1 MLGTQQKLVTTSSR
15 HYDVSLTESQNVA
28 SRRRKSNICCKD
40 CRQLSWKKIS
50 QEATFTVFLPEK
62 LLKLFCIAGMDSDE
76 DLKNAISTISD
87 KCKICEIDHRPRFKP
102 VVSVSL

>member
-1 MLGTQQKLVTTSSR
+1 MLQAGDVKVTFAAKIVDSC
-15 HYDVSLTESQNVA
+15 H
-28 SRRRKSNICCKD
+28 K
-40 CRQLSWKKIS
+40 KKIS

-62 LLKLFCIAGMDSDE
+62 LLKLFCIAGMESDE
-76 DLKNAISTISD
+76 DLKDAISTISD